1 MEGSR
6 ARGRIA
12 FACAAVVALL
22 NVTALAAGQSSP
34 AAPAAPNQPPASP
47 GDALDRGTPR
57 GTVLGFMK
65 AVRDGHTDIAVQYL
79 NTPLRGTAA
88 IRLAEQLFVVLDR
101 RLPPRLSVLSD
112 RPEGS
117 LANPFT
123 PDRDVIGTVP
133 TDNGPLDLV
142 VERTNRGAAGSVW
155 VFSRATLAAI
165 PDAYDEVNLVT
176 VDSFLPAALV
186 KPRILGIRL
195 FEWVAFGLLFGIV
208 YVLAGFRRVIPGSVR
223 LLCVAIAVRWMLRT
237 IDLPLVE
244 RLFWNSVAAML
255 AITALAWIALG
266 LNEIA
271 VRYALR
277 RFEAAG
283 RGEIATMLRPGRR
296 VVDGLIIAVAVLVVF
311 LYFGVDPTAAL
322 AGLGI
327 GGIAVALAAQ
337 KTLENVIGGVSIIV
351 DKAVRV
357 GDFVKVGDT
366 SGTVQYIG
374 LRSTRIRTVDRTILT
389 VPNGQIATVN
399 VETLSVR
406 DKYRFYHVLSLR
418 QTTSSSQIRQVVEGI
433 HACLIRQPTVDSV
446 EPVRVRFVR
455 LGVSSLD
462 IEVMAYLIRPG
473 WEEFLETQQQ
483 LLLEM
488 IAIVERAGASLA
500 LPSQVLHLAD
510 PGTPAEGL
518 SWLGGNPAD
527 RRASSSR

>member
-1 MEGSR
+1 MAGSR

-12 FACAAVVALL
+12 FACAAAVALL
-22 NVTALAAGQSSP
+22 TVAAPAAGQSKP
-34 AAPAAPNQPPASP
+34 AAPAASNQPPASS
-47 GDALDRGTPR
+47 GDALDRATPR

-65 AVRDGHTDIAVQYL
+65 AIREDRTDIAVQYL
-79 NTPLRGTAA
+79 NTPLRGAA
-88 IRLAEQLFVVLDR
+88 AVTLAEQLFVVLDR
-101 RLPPRLSVLSD
+101 RLPPRLVLLSD

-133 TDNGPLDLV
+133 TDDGPLDLV

-165 PDAYDEVNLVT
+165 PDVYDEVNLVS
-176 VDSFLPAALV
+176 VDRFLPGVL
-186 KPRILGIRL
+186 KQRIFGIRL
-195 FEWVAFGLLFGIV
+195 FEWLAFALMFGVV
-208 YVLAGFRRVIPGSVR
+208 YVLGGFRRLIPGSVR
-223 LLCVAIAVRWMLRT
+223 LLLLAILMRWAIVG

-244 RLFWNSVAAML
+244 RQFWASVAAVL
-255 AITALAWIALG
+255 FIAAATSIALG
-266 LNEIA
+266 LNKVA
-271 VRYALR
+271 ARYALR
-277 RFEAAG
+277 HFENAG
-283 RGEIATMLRPGRR
+283 RGEITSMLSPARR
-296 VVDGLIIAVAVLVVF
+296 VVDGLVLAVAGLVT
-311 LYFGVDPTAAL
+311 LHYFGVDPTAAL

-337 KTLENVIGGVSIIV
+337 KTLENVIGGISIIA

-357 GDFVKVGDT
+357 GDAVKLGEI
-366 SGTVQYIG
+366 SGTVDYIG
-374 LRSTRIRTVDRTILT
+374 LRSTRIRTLDRTILS

-406 DKYRFYHVLSLR
+406 DKFRFAHVLSLR
-418 QTTSSSQIRQVVEGI
+418 YATSSSQIRQVVEGI
-433 HACLIRQPTVDSV
+433 HAYLLRQPSVDAS
-446 EPVRVRFVR
+446 EPIRVRFIR

-462 IEVMAYLIRPG
+462 IEVVVYLLRPG

-510 PGTPAEGL
+510 GGTQAEGL
-518 SWLGGNPAD
+518 PWLTGNPAG
-527 RRASSSR
+527 RRVSAPR

>member
-1 MEGSR
+1 MAGSR

-22 NVTALAAGQSSP
+22 NVTAPAAGQSSP
-34 AAPAAPNQPPASP
+34 AAPAASNQPPASP
-47 GDALDRGTPR
+47 GDPLDRGTPR

-65 AVRDGHTDIAVQYL
+65 AVRERRTDIAVQYL
-79 NTPLRGTAA
+79 NTPLRGAA
-88 IRLAEQLFVVLDR
+88 AVTRAEQLFVVLDR

-133 TDNGPLDLV
+133 TANGPLDLV
-142 VERTNRGAAGSVW
+142 VERTNRGAAGPVW
-155 VFSRATLAAI
+155 VFSRATLEAI
-165 PDAYDEVNLVT
+165 PDVYDEVNLVA
-176 VDSFLPAALV
+176 VDRFLPSVLV
-186 KPRILGIRL
+186 KPRIFGIRL
-195 FEWVAFGLLFGIV
+195 FEWLAFALLFGVV
-208 YVLAGFRRVIPGSVR
+208 YVMAGVRRLIPGSVR
-223 LLCVAIAVRWMLRT
+223 LLVLAIVMRWAVGA

-244 RLFWNSVAAML
+244 RRFWSSVAAVL
-255 AITALAWIALG
+255 AISAAAWILLG
-266 LNEIA
+266 LNKLA
-271 VRYALR
+271 ARYALR

-283 RGEIATMLRPGRR
+283 RGEIASMLSPARR
-296 VVDGLIIAVAVLVVF
+296 VVDGLILASAVLVLF

-337 KTLENVIGGVSIIV
+337 KTLENVIGGVSIII

-357 GDFVKVGDT
+357 GDFVKLGET
-366 SGTVQYIG
+366 CGTVDYIG
-374 LRSTRIRTVDRTILT
+374 LRSTRIRTLDRTILS

-406 DKYRFYHVLSLR
+406 DKFRFYHVLSLR
-418 QTTSSSQIRQVVEGI
+418 YATSSSQIRQVIEGI
-433 HACLIRQPTVDSV
+433 HALLVRQPSVDAT
-446 EPVRVRFVR
+446 EPIRVRFIR

-462 IEVMAYLIRPG
+462 IEVVVYLLRPG

-510 PGTPAEGL
+510 RGTPAEGV
-518 SWLGGNPAD
+518 SWLTGSPAD
-527 RRASSSR
+527 RRASAPR

>member
-1 MEGSR
+1 MAGSR

-22 NVTALAAGQSSP
+22 NTAAPAAGQSGQ
-34 AAPAAPNQPPASP
+34 AAPAASNQPPASP
-47 GDALDRGTPR
+47 GDPLDRVTPR

-79 NTPLRGTAA
+79 NTPLRGEAA
-88 IRLAEQLFVVLDR
+88 IKLAEQLFVVLDR

-123 PDRDVIGTVP
+123 PERDVIGTVP
-133 TDNGPLDLV
+133 TANGPLDLV

-155 VFSRATLAAI
+155 VFSRTTLAAI

-176 VDSFLPAALV
+176 VDRFLPGVLV

-195 FEWVAFGLLFGIV
+195 FEWLAFALLFAVV
-208 YVLAGFRRVIPGSVR
+208 YVMAGFRRLIPGSVR
-223 LLCVAIAVRWMLRT
+223 LLCLAIVMRWMLGS
-237 IDLPLVE
+237 IELPLVE
-244 RLFWNSVAAML
+244 RLFWASVSVVL
-255 AITALAWIALG
+255 FITALAWIALG
-266 LNEIA
+266 LNKVA

-277 RFEAAG
+277 RFENAG
-283 RGEIATMLRPGRR
+283 QGEIATMLRPGRH
-296 VVDGLIIAVAVLVVF
+296 VIDGLIIAVAVLVVF
-311 LYFGVDPTAAL
+311 YYFGVDPTAAL

-357 GDFVKVGDT
+357 GDFVKLGET
-366 SGTVQYIG
+366 SGTVDYIG

-406 DKYRFYHVLSLR
+406 DKFRFYHVLSLR
-418 QTTSSSQIRQVVEGI
+418 YATSSSQIRQVVEGI
-433 HACLIRQPTVDSV
+433 HAYLIRQPSVDAT
-446 EPVRVRFVR
+446 EPVRVRFIR

-462 IEVMAYLIRPG
+462 IEVAAYLLRPG

-510 PGTPAEGL
+510 RGTPAEGA
-518 SWLGGNPAD
+518 SWLTGSPAD
-527 RRASSSR
+527 RRASAPR